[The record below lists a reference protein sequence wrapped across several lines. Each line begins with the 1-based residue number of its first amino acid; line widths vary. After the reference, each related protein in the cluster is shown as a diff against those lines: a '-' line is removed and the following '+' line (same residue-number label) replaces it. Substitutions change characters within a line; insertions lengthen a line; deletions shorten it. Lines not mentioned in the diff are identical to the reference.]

1 MFLWAPVVLFLGAM
15 IYVTGS
21 SYTFTKG
28 EATAASPWYLQAVM
42 APLLCVA
49 MLGCQRSGRLGRS
62 IAAVTVLLWGYIL
75 AATYVA
81 KLFPLYGGF
90 AGGRSTLRD
99 LAHWYLSDWP
109 RTSDILSTTAMAPA
123 SVLVTLLVLALVALV
138 TSMAAIVHNEHLV

>member
-1 MFLWAPVVLFLGAM
+1 M

-42 APLLCVA
+42 APLLSVA
-49 MLGCQRSGRLGRS
+49 MLGCQRSGRVGRWL
-62 IAAVTVLLWGYIL
+62 AASTVVLWGYIL

-90 AGGRSTLRD
+90 TGGRSTLRD
-99 LAHWYLSDWP
+99 LMHWYVSDWP
-109 RTSDILSTTAMAPA
+109 RTADILSTTALASPA
-123 SVLVTLLVLALVALV
+123 VLVTLLVALLATLLATVV
-138 TSMAAIVHNEHLV
+138 AIVHNDLLV